1 MQNMHFCLTH
11 GLLPCPCNGPRDLEI
26 EVDHALNEL
35 AISAQVHGPVVTER
49 HTNYFINGIVDT
61 PEQFQNL
68 CWCLLGFF
76 GSALQIDFRI
86 DSAIGTGDQAT
97 NNLIQVLQKRL
108 YISRIITKAQKERN
122 RDPLLQ
128 ELITHALVLIHQ
140 RAEKTA
146 EWLGNVR
153 ACRKPHLNP
162 NDSGI
167 DLIAIGLDGAGAFPI
182 IGEMKAYEKDPPGG
196 LREACIKFTEV
207 RNGEHNDEIR
217 SALMDLNKDALFT
230 KDQLADNIWT
240 SGGKYGAVVG
250 HDNHPNYAIDI
261 NFTSAAAE
269 VICHPPERLFFIC
282 TPFEN
287 MRSFFD
293 AITIQL
299 VQCALELGE

>member
-1 MQNMHFCLTH
+1 MQKMHFVLTR
-11 GLLPCPCNGPRDLEI
+11 GLLPCSCGRPRVLKD
-26 EVDHALNEL
+26 EVDSALNEL
-35 AISAQVHGPVVTER
+35 AASTQVHGPVVTER
-49 HTNYFINGIVDT
+49 HTNYFVSGIADT
-61 PEQFQNL
+61 PEQFLNL

-76 GSALQIDFRI
+76 GSAFQIDFRI
-86 DSAIGTGDQAT
+86 DSAIGVGDQAT
-97 NNLIQVLQKRL
+97 SNLMQILQKRL
-108 YISRIITKAQKERN
+108 YVSRIITRAQKEHN

-128 ELITHALVLIHQ
+128 ELIAHVFVLIHQ
-140 RAEKTA
+140 RAQKTP
-146 EWLGNVR
+146 EWLGDVR

-167 DLIAIGLDGAGAFPI
+167 DLIAIGLDGVGAFPI

-217 SALMDLNKDALFT
+217 SALMDLNNDALFT
-230 KDQLADNIWT
+230 RDQLADNIWT
-240 SGGKYGAVVG
+240 SGGKYGVVVG
-250 HDNHPNYAIDI
+250 HDNHPDYTIDI

-282 TPFEN
+282 TPFAN